1 MEFTTCLDNFDE
13 DSIEPCRTCGIYYTM
28 GLNMDQAM
36 VKPIFGRDNASKE
49 YLGEIIE
56 QMGAWNLKVERDD
69 GRPQY
74 MCISCIAEFQKLLKF
89 KQSCLETQDQFGDL
103 EAQRGVVIKK
113 EIDADP
119 EEQFC
124 GFIYLDT
131 DDEDISDEDGSR
143 RVCAAFDI
151 PHVPIKEE
159 HMARVPTQNESV
171 FQSPEPKT
179 LGSPLRSSFDMMD
192 VEELTGG
199 MFVTSSEDA
208 SATADEN
215 DDEDEEEDEEEEEI
229 FKFTYDDEGET
240 QAPLPLP
247 VQSPV
252 VYCKMCSH
260 ESPSQEEHL
269 NHMRRTHL
277 LKDWECHICGKK
289 ITNAPESRLK
299 FHMKW
304 HKLANHLK
312 CAICGFLCNSKD
324 TLKEHKLA
332 VHTRTKCSYCRK
344 TVKQSLLQEHMNK
357 HLEEREAELA
367 QHVQQNT
374 KIQTNASIGR
384 QKPSSNKT
392 ISDGSEKSELRN
404 KLPPETPSNLVTTS
418 DRVVSSASVKPTFQA
433 PSPPMREP
441 PSMSILTLDEP
452 FNQSLELE
460 AHVLA
465 SHKTP
470 QKRKRSL
477 ENAPR
482 TTRYKSQAQSLSLP
496 MELKQTS
503 IAEPENSKLEE
514 PKSPRNASPKSYTS
528 CHICGKEFDL
538 KIKLNRH
545 LKTHKI

>member
-1 MEFTTCLDNFDE
+1 M
-13 DSIEPCRTCGIYYTM
+13 I
-28 GLNMDQAM
+28 
-36 VKPIFGRDNASKE
+36 
-49 YLGEIIE
+49 
-56 QMGAWNLKVERDD
+56 
-69 GRPQY
+69 
-74 MCISCIAEFQKLLKF
+74 
-89 KQSCLETQDQFGDL
+89 
-103 EAQRGVVIKK
+103 
-113 EIDADP
+113 
-119 EEQFC
+119 
-124 GFIYLDT
+124 
-131 DDEDISDEDGSR
+131 
-143 RVCAAFDI
+143 
-151 PHVPIKEE
+151 
-159 HMARVPTQNESV
+159 
-171 FQSPEPKT
+171 
-179 LGSPLRSSFDMMD
+179 
-192 VEELTGG
+192 
-199 MFVTSSEDA
+199 
-208 SATADEN
+208 
-215 DDEDEEEDEEEEEI
+215 
-229 FKFTYDDEGET
+229 
-240 QAPLPLP
+240 
-247 VQSPV
+247 
-252 VYCKMCSH
+252 
-260 ESPSQEEHL
+260 
-269 NHMRRTHL
+269 
-277 LKDWECHICGKK
+277 
-289 ITNAPESRLK
+289 
-299 FHMKW
+299 
-304 HKLANHLK
+304 LA
-312 CAICGFLCNSKD
+312 
-324 TLKEHKLA
+324 
-332 VHTRTKCSYCRK
+332 
-344 TVKQSLLQEHMNK
+344 
-357 HLEEREAELA
+357 EREAELA